1 MKPKGNA
8 YVPLGEGSGK
18 TLVIMVK
25 AEKFDYIHLIY
36 HFTIPL
42 KFNYLIIRSR
52 SLGNVKTTKF
62 YNIGQCLGN
71 NNTRVPIN
79 NCFRVAPIMLV
90 FLISGTT

>member
-1 MKPKGNA
+1 MKPKGKA

-25 AEKFDYIHLIY
+25 AEKFDCIHLIY

-42 KFNYLIIRSR
+42 NFNYLIIRSR
-52 SLGNVKTTKF
+52 SRGNVKTTKF